1 MKGEIELLWIIAS
14 ILGATLWAASAV
26 KLFTMEG
33 SKPHQTTTIYAP
45 SLEECKAAIDI
56 SNGTRW
62 NTKEAI
68 FLAMSIKEQ
77 CPYGEVYLKGV
88 QE

>member
-1 MKGEIELLWIIAS
+1 MERFIPLCVIAGALLVIAN
-14 ILGATLWAASAV
+14 AV
-26 KLFTMEG
+26 VNIRYEQEQV
-33 SKPHQTTTIYAP
+33 PATTIFAP

-56 SNGTRW
+56 SNNTRW

-77 CPYGEVYLKGV
+77 CPYGEIYLKGD
-88 QE
+88 

>member
-1 MKGEIELLWIIAS
+1 MERSISIVLSLLVIAS
-14 ILGATLWAASAV
+14 TVVYIVDMKIKADKQVPT
-26 KLFTMEG
+26 
-33 SKPHQTTTIYAP
+33 PTIFAP
-45 SLEECKAAIDI
+45 SLEECKAAIEI
-56 SNGTRW
+56 SNNTRW